1 MFRRSI
7 AIVVLGAV
15 VALPAVAVAQEGDT
29 PERPERAERIAV
41 ACARVDRMEER
52 IRRALAVIDGDADT
66 PGSLDWLESL
76 AERADAAGR
85 TERAE
90 VIRARIDV
98 RSERPALLELR
109 LERLADLRLR
119 CDEWKASP

>member
-15 VALPAVAVAQEGDT
+15 VALPAVAVAQEGDI
-29 PERPERAERIAV
+29 PERPERAERIAA
-41 ACARVDRMEER
+41 ACARVDRIEER
-52 IRRALAVIDGDADT
+52 IRWALATIDGDATT
-66 PGSLDWLESL
+66 PGSIDWLESL
-76 AERADAAGR
+76 AERADAAGDTR
-85 TERAE
+85 RAAI
-90 VIRARIDV
+90 IRARIDV

-119 CDEWKASP
+119 CDEWNASA